1 MANRRDQLLSLFDS
15 RGHGLEIGASFS
27 PLLPK
32 SEGYDVK
39 VLDHAST
46 EELVNKYRNAGVDIG
61 RIEAVDYVSDGGS
74 LVDAIGQ
81 EACFDFIVASHVIE
95 HTVNL
100 LGFLRDCERLL
111 KPEGVLVL
119 AVPDKRFSFDV
130 LRPTSTTGDVLQAD
144 ADGRTR
150 HSLGA
155 LFDEVAYN
163 CLRAGALAWP
173 RADDKPLAFAA
184 SLEAA
189 RGIFESTRRNPVFH
203 DIHAWQFTP
212 SSFRLIVNDLHE
224 IGYIAL
230 KEAALLESESEFFV
244 TLSRTGAGA
253 GMGRLQLAQRVVA
266 ENCEI
271 RVPEA

>member
-1 MANRRDQLLSLFDS
+1 MTSRRDQLLSLFDS

-39 VLDHAST
+39 VLDHAT
-46 EELVNKYRNAGVDIG
+46 AEDLVNKYRNAAVDVG
-61 RIEAVDYVSDGGS
+61 RIETVDYVSDGGS
-74 LVDAIGQ
+74 LVDTIKRKG
-81 EACFDFIVASHVIE
+81 CFDFIVASHVVE

-100 LGFLRDCERLL
+100 LGFLRDCELLL

-130 LRPTSTTGDVLQAD
+130 LRPASTTGDVLQAD
-144 ADGRTR
+144 ADGRTH

-163 CLRAGALAWP
+163 CLRAGALAWG
-173 RADDKPLAFAA
+173 RTNDKPLAFAA
-184 SLEAA
+184 SLETA
-189 RGIFESTRRNPVFH
+189 REIFESARRDPVFH

-230 KEAALLESESEFFV
+230 KEAVVLESESEFFV
-244 TLSRTGAGA
+244 TLSRAGGGASLS
-253 GMGRLQLAQRVVA
+253 RLQLAQRVVA
-266 ENCEI
+266 ESYEI
-271 RVPEA
+271 RVSDA